1 MHVHNS
7 ADIRL
12 FSNDDLVTLEYND
25 AVILTF
31 TPDDP
36 DLISTLGA
44 AGQYIRNNATVKI
57 IDDDRKLKKPSISL
71 MMITF
76 LTQISL

>member
-57 IDDDRKLKKPSISL
+57 IDDDRK
-71 MMITF
+71 
-76 LTQISL
+76 